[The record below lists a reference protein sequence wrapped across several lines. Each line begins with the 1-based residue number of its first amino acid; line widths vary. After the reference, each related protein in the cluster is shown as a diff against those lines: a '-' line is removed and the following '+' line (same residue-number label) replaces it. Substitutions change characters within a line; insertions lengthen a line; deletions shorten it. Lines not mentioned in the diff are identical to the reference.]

1 MYAPWYQMWKRGAG
15 LLIPLLLLAT
25 ACVAGERPGAALR
38 RDFPAV
44 AIDRIGARD
53 FRFADFGD
61 RAVLDALHRILR
73 AGVPKDKIEEVIL
86 STAYGRP
93 GKIFRAPDG
102 RPDAYDLWLR
112 IAGCDSQVYMRA
124 HFNGRVL
131 AVHDKSGCLKQAAGP
146 SPQ

>member
-1 MYAPWYQMWKRGAG
+1 MWNRGAG
-15 LLIPLLLLAT
+15 LLIPLLLLTT
-25 ACVAGERPGAALR
+25 ACVAGERAGAVLR

-44 AIDRIGARD
+44 AIDRIGVHD

-61 RAVLDALHRILR
+61 RAVLDALHRILQ
-73 AGVPKDKIEEVIL
+73 AGIPKDKIEEVIL

-112 IAGCDSQVYMRA
+112 IAGCDKRVYMRA
-124 HFNGRVL
+124 NFGGRIVTL
-131 AVHDKSGCLKQAAGP
+131 SDKSGCLKQAAGP

>member
-1 MYAPWYQMWKRGAG
+1 M
-15 LLIPLLLLAT
+15 PLLLLAT
-25 ACVAGERPGAALR
+25 ACVAGERPGAVLR

-73 AGVPKDKIEEVIL
+73 AGVPKDNIEEVIL

-93 GKIFRAPDG
+93 GMIFRAPDG

-112 IAGCDSQVYMRA
+112 IAGCDKQVYMRA

-131 AVHDKSGCLKQAAGP
+131 AVHDKGGCLKQATGP